1 MLQHILHTK
10 YFTLTLTSQHGC
22 PCKCL
27 IARACAHTRL
37 SVEIYVWLPRYVC
50 ARVCVCPWPCCYFA
64 WWLNS
69 KAVAEHRAVLG
80 CHFSS
85 FAGQRDSWA
94 EGSIW
99 AVRRWRES
107 WCWVT
112 DSGIEWLCPVR
123 TPVVFMGRLALKWY
137 IEGWRRMLHIY
148 RVYSRT
154 HTHTGARTQ
163 FYTHNHAEDTRAD
176 AHIGIHTYEWARIH
190 AETYA
195 ARNVRVNV
203 REEINEH
210 MHCATTHT

>member
-37 SVEIYVWLPRYVC
+37 SVEIYVWLPQYVC
-50 ARVCVCPWPCCYFA
+50 VRVCPWPCCYFA

-123 TPVVFMGRLALKWY
+123 TPVVFMGSLALKWY

-148 RVYSRT
+148 RVYSRA
-154 HTHTGARTQ
+154 HTHTQARAHNSTHITMRKTHEQMPILEYIHMNGLAYMQRLTQ
-163 FYTHNHAEDTRAD
+163 PGMY
-176 AHIGIHTYEWARIH
+176 GWMY
-190 AETYA
+190 
-195 ARNVRVNV
+195 VKK
-203 REEINEH
+203 
-210 MHCATTHT
+210 